1 MGKHHR
7 TSDDAQPQAA
17 TGDPGATYWSVA
29 DAGWPAVRPALPAEM
44 VDLLAPPIVV
54 GVARVAATSRLIPPP
69 GAPGR
74 PVAPATSFQLVDG
87 VRGPLRGVT
96 GRR

>member
-1 MGKHHR
+1 MGKHR
-7 TSDDAQPQAA
+7 CTSDEASPQAV
-17 TGDPGATYWSVA
+17 TGESGAAYWSVA

-54 GVARVAATSRLIPPP
+54 GVARMAVTSRPAPPP
-69 GAPGR
+69 G
-74 PVAPATSFQLVDG
+74 APATSFQLVDG
-87 VRGPLRGVT
+87 VRGPLRGMT